1 MKRGHPRNSR
11 HSVRCTLRSL
21 PIRNLAQ
28 GSGRL
33 VQATHKTN
41 FKCNNQRYASK
52 RPSPSSPYSPQGP
65 AWEAVDCNPLS
76 QGKNSN
82 LHRFLITLFY
92 RFSFRCSTALCCCGS
107 HPLMA
112 TATGRFRK
120 SVSWHI
126 ASDCD
131 GLHILHK

>member
-41 FKCNNQRYASK
+41 FKCNNQRHASS

-65 AWEAVDCNPLS
+65 AWEAVDCNRFPREKLKPS
-76 QGKNSN
+76 QIS
-82 LHRFLITLFY
+82 HYSFLPFLLPLFY
-92 RFSFRCSTALCCCGS
+92 RPLLLWVTSF
-107 HPLMA
+107 
-112 TATGRFRK
+112 
-120 SVSWHI
+120 
-126 ASDCD
+126 D
-131 GLHILHK
+131 GDSYWSISEVCQLAHRIRLRRSAYSA